1 VRAVNESGT
10 DAVTQASA
18 EWLGF
23 AGDTTALLA
32 TGLSPTGSYSGAS
45 LSTVAAATVTAGIQL
60 GILAPGIESVSRLR
74 WPGSKGL
81 LRGFTRDANGGL
93 FGEILF
99 ADASAAG
106 SLLRVT
112 NTPAISETLP

>member
-1 VRAVNESGT
+1 
-10 DAVTQASA
+10 
-18 EWLGF
+18 
-23 AGDTTALLA
+23 
-32 TGLSPTGSYSGAS
+32 
-45 LSTVAAATVTAGIQL
+45 
-60 GILAPGIESVSRLR
+60 LR

-81 LRGFTRDANGGL
+81 LRGFTRDANGGM
-93 FGEILF
+93 FGEVLF